1 MEKIDVAIQISEE
14 DGEGN
19 SYNNYINVP
28 DKKYFHKTRYAKMFY
43 DVFDV
48 ELKPNTEQF
57 ELIYSTF
64 RTLIKIYKGL
74 IKYKQNKKEQYNYIK
89 DILENYLTDKKSKI
103 NKCWDK
109 LCIELYYEFEKWYDE
124 LLEME
129 KINKYNFKKILSMAE
144 YIIDKYSIKTFM
156 MVNKTKTNK
165 NYNED
170 KKYIIKRNYKQNY
183 DLDKFEWHSEFL
195 KDFKRKYNQILT
207 LREYSYVIDTLTII
221 IYTQNYINHKEYLN
235 KGLSAYFNDYPQK
248 VNINDDFNTNY
259 EILNFIY
266 QNNDINSIGLMLKS
280 LLQKN
285 IYFLE
290 QE

>member
-74 IKYKQNKKEQYNYIK
+74 ITYKQNKKEQYNYIK

-144 YIIDKYSIKTFM
+144 YILDKYSIKTFM

-221 IYTQNYINHKEYLN
+221 IYTQNHINHKEYLN